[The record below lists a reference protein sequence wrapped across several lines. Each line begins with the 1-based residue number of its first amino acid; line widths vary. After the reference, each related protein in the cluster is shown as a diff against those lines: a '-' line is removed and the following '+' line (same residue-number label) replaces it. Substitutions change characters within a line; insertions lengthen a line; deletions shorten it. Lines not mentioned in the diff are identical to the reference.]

1 MQKNRLLRNWQ
12 LAGYRIKEVSGS
24 PACMC
29 MFNDKQEKRKKKKE
43 Q

>member
-1 MQKNRLLRNWQ
+1 MQKNRLFRNWQ
-12 LAGYRIKEVSGS
+12 LVGYRIKEVFGS
-24 PACMC
+24 FVCMC